1 MFAQIQVYKN
11 LILGGII
18 LAAIAGLYFYIS
30 GLKSDIKDLKITML
44 ETQNKLVNEK
54 RQSTLFRTT
63 LENQSKQ
70 IELLKV
76 NTKLANTKLQKW
88 KAQPPKVR
96 YKVIYKNREVKSNDC
111 KDIKST
117 IDSIRSIDYSSL

>member
-1 MFAQIQVYKN
+1 MFAQIQLYKN
-11 LILGGII
+11 II
-18 LAAIAGLYFYIS
+18 AGVFIAAAIAGLYFYIS
-30 GLKSDIKDLKITML
+30 GLKSDIKDLKITVL

-54 RQSTLFRTT
+54 RQSNLYRTT
-63 LENQSKQ
+63 LEKQSKQ
-70 IELLKV
+70 IEQLEAH
-76 NTKLANTKLQKW
+76 TKLANAKLKKW

-96 YKVIYKNREVKSNDC
+96 YEVIYKNREVKSNDC

>member
-54 RQSTLFRTT
+54 RQSSLYRTT
-63 LENQSKQ
+63 LKNQSKQ

-76 NTKLANTKLQKW
+76 NTKLAKTKLQKW
-88 KAQPPKVR
+88 KAQPPQVR